1 MDLRDLAGLERIPA
15 HGADPTSQRLETP
28 RWRSMVNTGRE
39 RRARSGGVGLGLNN
53 MPQTKHVPASGSMGS
68 SALTIQEEMFQANI
82 TTRFR
87 IDNEHDSGEGGVGRG
102 YGRGG
107 WRGWRVEGHDRTEPS
122 RERNLR
128 AAGIPRYLSL
138 VTDIKEVW
146 IP

>member
-39 RRARSGGVGLGLNN
+39 RQARSGGVGLGLNN

-68 SALTIQEEMFQANI
+68 SALAIQDEMFQANI

-87 IDNEHDSGEGGVGRG
+87 IDNEHGSEKGGVERG

-107 WRGWRVEGHDRTEPS
+107 WRGGRVERHDKTEPS
-122 RERNLR
+122 RERKLG

>member
-1 MDLRDLAGLERIPA
+1 
-15 HGADPTSQRLETP
+15 
-28 RWRSMVNTGRE
+28 
-39 RRARSGGVGLGLNN
+39 
-53 MPQTKHVPASGSMGS
+53 MGS
-68 SALTIQEEMFQANI
+68 SALTIQDEMFQANI

-87 IDNEHDSGEGGVGRG
+87 IDNEHDSEEGGVGRG

-107 WRGWRVEGHDRTEPS
+107 WRGWWVERDDRTEPS
-122 RERNLR
+122 RERNLG